1 MPRSHVIYAVFKRNF
16 WSYFSGVTGYLFII
30 AFVTLGAYV
39 AFSERFF
46 TNNIASLDLLNEMF
60 PWLLLFIVPAITM
73 NIWSEERKLGT
84 DELLFTL
91 PVSDLEVL
99 LGKFKAVVAVYTVAL
114 AFSLSHAI
122 FLASIGQPDWG
133 QLIAVYF
140 GYWLA
145 GAALLSAGMLAS
157 ALTNSAPVA
166 YVFGVLFAAVP
177 VILGTQSFKAS
188 STVADIWLIGG
199 LVDFLGRALQWASVG
214 WNLVPFGRGQ
224 IQLGNVL
231 YFVAIAAFFLFL
243 NYIVISRRRWNSGA
257 AVHAAMPWHM
267 LARGLCAGD
276 GDRRQHL
283 FRPADGFRTGRP
295 HQRKTLYAHL
305 DDLRHPQAGQRQ
317 TPRHDPGVR
326 QPRCSPRIRWQTDR
340 AARHAGP
347 VPLAGRRS
355 RDGPRDRRHPVQ
367 RRRR

>member
-157 ALTNSAPVA
+157 ALTNS
-166 YVFGVLFAAVP
+166 
-177 VILGTQSFKAS
+177 TRWHTSSAS
-188 STVADIWLIGG
+188 SSPPSRSSSG
-199 LVDFLGRALQWASVG
+199 LSPSRPPLPSRISGSSAGWSISSVG
-214 WNLVPFGRGQ
+214 
-224 IQLGNVL
+224 
-231 YFVAIAAFFLFL
+231 
-243 NYIVISRRRWNSGA
+243 
-257 AVHAAMPWHM
+257 
-267 LARGLCAGD
+267 
-276 GDRRQHL
+276 
-283 FRPADGFRTGRP
+283 
-295 HQRKTLYAHL
+295 
-305 DDLRHPQAGQRQ
+305 
-317 TPRHDPGVR
+317 
-326 QPRCSPRIRWQTDR
+326 RCSGPAWAGIWFPS
-340 AARHAGP
+340 AVARFSSETCCTSS
-347 VPLAGRRS
+347 PLRPFS
-355 RDGPRDRRHPVQ
+355 CF
-367 RRRR
+367 